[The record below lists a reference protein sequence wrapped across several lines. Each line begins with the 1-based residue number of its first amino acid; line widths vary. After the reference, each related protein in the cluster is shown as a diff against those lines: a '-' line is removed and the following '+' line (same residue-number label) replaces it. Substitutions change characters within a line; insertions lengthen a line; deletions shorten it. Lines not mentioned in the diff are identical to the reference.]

1 VTSLKCFRSPLL
13 GSREYLSTKKLGIGK
28 RIGICADKELLKCM
42 HEVVFHTL
50 HKCIL
55 QTLQKEN
62 VLKENG
68 DASDR
73 VRPSKGFH
81 LSIENLTTTELSI
94 PLEGTRKSIAFI
106 ALYSYNKFLPLGLG
120 EIL

>member
-1 VTSLKCFRSPLL
+1 
-13 GSREYLSTKKLGIGK
+13 
-28 RIGICADKELLKCM
+28 M
-42 HEVVFHTL
+42 HARGDFHTL
-50 HKCIL
+50 HRCIL

-68 DASDR
+68 DASDWLP
-73 VRPSKGFH
+73 PSKGLH
-81 LSIENLTTTELSI
+81 PSIKNLTTTELSI
-94 PLEGTRKSIAFI
+94 PLEGPRKSIAFI

>member
-1 VTSLKCFRSPLL
+1 MLSIASPWVP
-13 GSREYLSTKKLGIGK
+13 GIFEYKKLGIGK
-28 RIGICADKELLKCM
+28 RIGICTDKELLKCM

-50 HKCIL
+50 HRFIL

-73 VRPSKGFH
+73 LPPSKGFN
-81 LSIENLTTTELSI
+81 LSIKNPTTTEPSI
-94 PLEGTRKSIAFI
+94 PLEGPRKSIALI
-106 ALYSYNKFLPLGLG
+106 TLYSYNKFLPLGPG